1 MIDFTKVDDWVYYT
15 FKYVAIAALLVLVFF
30 TVRGYFVQKWDK
42 EEIIANKAFT
52 NGKIT
57 YYGHSGITDHTVKY
71 NYEVDGVQYN
81 GRHGIELLPCA
92 QVTNYSNCIGEEYR
106 VIYSKI
112 NPEKSYLLATAH
124 TYEWFGL
131 KVPEELK

>member
-1 MIDFTKVDDWVYYT
+1 MIDFTKVDDRVYYAV
-15 FKYVAIAALLVLVFF
+15 KYTIIAALLVLVFF
-30 TVRGYFVQKWDK
+30 VVRAYIVENNDK

-52 NGKIT
+52 KGKIID
-57 YYGHSGITDHTVKY
+57 YRHLGITDHQVDY
-71 NYEVDGVQYN
+71 IYEVE
-81 GRHGIELLPCA
+81 GITYKGGHRMDLLPCA
-92 QVTNYSNCIGEEYR
+92 QVINYSNCIGEEYW

-112 NPEKSYLLATAH
+112 NPEKSHLLATAH

>member
-1 MIDFTKVDDWVYYT
+1 MIDFTKVDDRVYYAV
-15 FKYVAIAALLVLVFF
+15 KYTIIAALLVLVFF
-30 TVRGYFVQKWDK
+30 VVRGYFVQKWDK

-52 NGKIT
+52 KGKIT
-57 YYGHSGITDHTVKY
+57 YYGHSGITYHAVDYV
-71 NYEVDGVQYN
+71 YEVEGITYK
-81 GRHGIELLPCA
+81 GGHGIELLPCA
-92 QVTNYSNCIGEEYR
+92 QLINYSNCIGEEYW

-112 NPEKSYLLATAH
+112 NPEKSHLLATAH

>member
-15 FKYVAIAALLVLVFF
+15 FKYVAISALLVLVFF
-30 TVRGYFVQKWDK
+30 VIKAYIVENNDK

-52 NGKIT
+52 KGKIID
-57 YYGHSGITDHTVKY
+57 YRHSGISDHAVDY
-71 NYEVDGVQYN
+71 VYEVEGITYKE
-81 GRHGIELLPCA
+81 GHGIELLPCA
-92 QVTNYSNCIGEEYR
+92 QVINYSNCIGEEYW

-112 NPEKSYLLATAH
+112 NPEKSHLLATAH